1 MAKPTY
7 EQLFAEDRQLRAENE
22 QLRGESRQL
31 RAENQQLRRQV
42 AELTRENTEL
52 KAQVAQL
59 TQQVKTL
66 TEQVAQLSK
75 NSSTSSKPPSSDIVK
90 PPKPESPNGPRRQG
104 GQPGHRGH
112 TRPAFGPDQIDHSEN
127 LHPEF
132 CDCGHAL
139 DPTPVGP
146 PKTHQVAEL
155 VEKPILV
162 TEYRLHSHRCPSC
175 GKVVWAELPPGV
187 IPDHLFG
194 PGLQALVGYMKGALH
209 ASYTRLEAFWTDV
222 LGIRVTRA
230 HLCNTI
236 GRVKDALAAPYDELG
251 EHIPTEP
258 VLGVDESGWKD
269 KGDRYWIWVFC
280 TGLVSFFVIAKSRAT
295 KVLRGVLGE
304 VYGGTIVSD
313 FFSAYTS
320 YANRLQQFC
329 LAHLIRDI
337 KFLTTLPHETDQRF
351 GRLLLVQ
358 FKRLFR
364 FWHAREKMPKERLDR
379 LLFRIKD
386 RVLGLAAAY
395 ADGPRSKSRTLARR
409 LVKHGESI
417 FHFLF
422 DPAVPPTNNI
432 SEQAIRT
439 PVIDRRITQGS
450 RSEMGRQWGARIW
463 TVLGTCRKQG
473 RSAWQ
478 FLQEAVSA
486 HYFQTP
492 TPSLLP
498 VQAR

>member
-7 EQLFAEDRQLRAENE
+7 EQLYAQNRQLRAENE
-22 QLRGESRQL
+22 RLRR
-31 RAENQQLRRQV
+31 ENQELRQQDGKLAEQV
-42 AELTRENTEL
+42 
-52 KAQVAQL
+52 VQL
-59 TQQVKTL
+59 TEQVKML
-66 TEQVAQLSK
+66 SEQVAQLSK

-90 PPKPESPNGPRRQG
+90 PPKPKSPDGPRRQG

-112 TRPAFGPDQIDHSEN
+112 TRPAFGPDQIDHSEE

-132 CDCGHAL
+132 CDCGHTL
-139 DPTPVGP
+139 ESTPVGP

-162 TEYRLHSHRCPSC
+162 TEYRLHGHRCPAC
-175 GKVVWAELPPGV
+175 GKVVWAEPPQGV
-187 IPDHLFG
+187 IPDQLFG
-194 PGLQALVGYMKGALH
+194 PGLHTLVGYMKGALH
-209 ASYTRLEAFWTDV
+209 ASYTSLAAFWADV
-222 LGIRVTRA
+222 LGIAVTRS

-236 GRVKDALAAPYDELG
+236 GRVNDALAAPYDELAG
-251 EHIPTEP
+251 HIPTEP

-269 KGDRYWIWVFC
+269 NGDRYWIWVFC

-295 KVLRGVLGE
+295 KVLRDILGE
-304 VYGGTIVSD
+304 VYGGTIISD

-337 KFLTTLPHETDQRF
+337 KFLTTLPDETDQRF
-351 GRLLLVQ
+351 GRLLLIQ

-364 FWHAREKMPKERLDR
+364 FWHAREKIPKERLDR

-386 RVLGLAAAY
+386 RVLGLAAEY
-395 ADGPRSKSRTLARR
+395 VQGERSKSRTLARR
-409 LVKHGESI
+409 LVTHGESI
-417 FHFLF
+417 FYFLF
-422 DPAVPPTNNI
+422 DPAVPPTNNL

-450 RSEMGRQWGARIW
+450 RSEMGRQWGSRIW

>member
-7 EQLFAEDRQLRAENE
+7 EQLRRENE
-22 QLRGESRQL
+22 QLRL
-31 RAENQQLRRQV
+31 KV
-42 AELTRENTEL
+42 AELSKENTEL

-75 NSSTSSKPPSSDIVK
+75 NSATSSKPPSSDIVK

-112 TRPAFGPDQIDHSEN
+112 TRPAFGPDQIDHSED

-139 DPTPVGP
+139 EPTPVGE

-162 TEYRLHSHRCPSC
+162 SEYRLHAHRCPGC
-175 GKVVWAELPPGV
+175 GKIVWAELPSGV
-187 IPDHLFG
+187 IPDQLFG
-194 PGLQALVGYMKGALH
+194 LRLQTLVGYMKGALH
-209 ASYTRLEAFWTDV
+209 ASYTSLAAFWADV
-222 LGIRVTRA
+222 LGIGVTRS

-236 GRVKDALAAPYDELG
+236 GRVNDALAAPYDELA

-258 VLGVDESGWKD
+258 VLHVDESGWKD

-280 TGLVSFFVIAKSRAT
+280 TRLVGFFLIAKSRGA
-295 KVLRGVLGE
+295 KVLRQVLGE
-304 VYGGTIVSD
+304 VYDGTIVSD
-313 FFSAYTS
+313 FFSAYVS

-337 KFLTTLPHETDQRF
+337 KFLTTLPEKPDPRF
-351 GRLLLVQ
+351 GRLLLIQ

-364 FWHAREKMPKERLDR
+364 FWHVREKIPQERLDR

-386 RVLGLAAAY
+386 RVWALAAQY
-395 ADGPRSKSRTLARR
+395 AEGERSKSRTLARR
-409 LVKHGESI
+409 LVKHGEPI
-417 FHFLF
+417 FRFLF
-422 DPAVPPTNNI
+422 DPAVPPTNN
-432 SEQAIRT
+432 SGEQTLRFS
-439 PVIDRRITQGS
+439 VIDRRITQGT
-450 RSEMGRQWGARIW
+450 RSAMGREWSARIW
-463 TVLGTCRKQG
+463 TVLATCRKQG

-478 FLQEAVSA
+478 FLQQAVSA

-492 TPSLLP
+492 TPTLIP
-498 VQAR
+498 AQAR